1 LTFHCSK
8 GHFWISPQ
16 QLQKI
21 TVSCSG
27 PESCFHTPP
36 NETSSDAGGGGRG
49 DWAGE
54 NSLSLICIR
63 QTLKNNEKLIFSG
76 LRAHKHERINKDDA
90 AGKQIIN
97 YSRS

>member
-1 LTFHCSK
+1 MARKVAFIGRQTKH
-8 GHFWISPQ
+8 PA
-16 QLQKI
+16 
-21 TVSCSG
+21 
-27 PESCFHTPP
+27 TP
-36 NETSSDAGGGGRG
+36 GGGRG
-49 DWAGE
+49 DCAGE

-63 QTLKNNEKLIFSG
+63 QTLKNNEKLIFSR